1 MRRGFTTWHETL
13 GNAAV
18 FFFSVVVPD
27 EFTHPLLQHLQ
38 RYTTIKLT
46 LPIEQSGSFHA
57 AIYKNLKCD
66 LCIDIMFLFGY
77 ALVTDR

>member
-18 FFFSVVVPD
+18 FFFSVAVPD
-27 EFTHPLLQHLQ
+27 EVTHPLLHHLQ
-38 RYTTIKLT
+38 RYNAIKLT

-57 AIYKNLKCD
+57 EIYKNLKRD
-66 LCIDIMFLFGY
+66 LSGDY
-77 ALVTDR
+77 Q